1 MQTIIYRCG
10 LMLIFTISV
19 SISSAS
25 VTIALNCVKAC
36 ADVSQKIS
44 PEVIES
50 EELIDL
56 AVPPGIHLIIAN

>member
-25 VTIALNCVKAC
+25 VSVAPNCVQAC
-36 ADVSQKIS
+36 TDASLKVSFVDIEPEEFIDVS
-44 PEVIES
+44 
-50 EELIDL
+50 
-56 AVPPGIHLIIAN
+56 VPSGIHLLIAN